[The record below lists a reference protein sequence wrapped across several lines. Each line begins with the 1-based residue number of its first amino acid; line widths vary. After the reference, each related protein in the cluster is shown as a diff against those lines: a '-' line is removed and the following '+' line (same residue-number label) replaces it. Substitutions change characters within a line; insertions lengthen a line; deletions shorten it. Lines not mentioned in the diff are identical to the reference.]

1 MILVSSAL
9 LASSF
14 FRVAGG
20 ILANAALS
28 GANTVMFAAELSVS
42 TRPAA
47 LTAVTRVDSAGLAE
61 AAVAT
66 GAVAMP
72 VKLPAPDLGTA
83 AQPGPKSLAAVA
95 GEEDTAVGEEAGED
109 EDELHAA
116 APRLR
121 LTARPDRARRRY
133 FMFVTP

>member
-1 MILVSSAL
+1 
-9 LASSF
+9 
-14 FRVAGG
+14 
-20 ILANAALS
+20 
-28 GANTVMFAAELSVS
+28 
-42 TRPAA
+42 
-47 LTAVTRVDSAGLAE
+47 
-61 AAVAT
+61 
-66 GAVAMP
+66 MP

-95 GEEDTAVGEEAGED
+95 GEEDTAAGEDVAPEAAGED

-133 FMFVTP
+133 FMILTP

>member
-1 MILVSSAL
+1 
-9 LASSF
+9 
-14 FRVAGG
+14 
-20 ILANAALS
+20 
-28 GANTVMFAAELSVS
+28 
-42 TRPAA
+42 
-47 LTAVTRVDSAGLAE
+47 LAE

>member
-1 MILVSSAL
+1 
-9 LASSF
+9 
-14 FRVAGG
+14 
-20 ILANAALS
+20 
-28 GANTVMFAAELSVS
+28 
-42 TRPAA
+42 
-47 LTAVTRVDSAGLAE
+47 LAE

-95 GEEDTAVGEEAGED
+95 GEEDIAVGEETGEDVAPDAAGED

-133 FMFVTP
+133 FMCLTP

>member
-1 MILVSSAL
+1 
-9 LASSF
+9 
-14 FRVAGG
+14 
-20 ILANAALS
+20 
-28 GANTVMFAAELSVS
+28 
-42 TRPAA
+42 
-47 LTAVTRVDSAGLAE
+47 
-61 AAVAT
+61 
-66 GAVAMP
+66 MP

-109 EDELHAA
+109 EDELHAP